1 MNPLFE
7 GTQGSHLRTAILAA
21 VVLLAVFLGIKTLG
35 ETMSLR
41 YVGAGVMPANTIT
54 VSGEGEVFAVPD
66 IAEFTFSVV
75 SLKPTVA
82 AAQEEATTKMNAVS
96 AYLKDAGIAEKDIRT
111 TGYNVYPQYDYETVS
126 CPVGVYCP
134 GGGKQVLRGYEVR
147 QTTTVKVR
155 DTAKAG
161 DLLAGVGGAGATE
174 VSSLN
179 FTFDDVNVVQDE
191 ARNEAIADA
200 KEKAEVLAR
209 QLGVK
214 LVRVVSFNESSGG
227 YPSPLYARDVAY
239 GMGGAESTVAQKAPD
254 ISTGENKVTSNV
266 SVTYEIR

>member
-7 GTQGSHLRTAILAA
+7 GTQGARLRVAILAA
-21 VVLLAVFLGIKTLG
+21 VALLALFLGVRTLSAMM
-35 ETMSLR
+35 ELR

-54 VSGEGEVFAVPD
+54 VSGQGETFAVPD

-82 AAQEEATTKMNAVS
+82 AAQQDATTKMNAVS
-96 AYLKDAGIAEKDIRT
+96 AYLKEAGVNEKDIRT
-111 TGYNVYPQYDYETVS
+111 TGYNTYPQYDYETVS
-126 CPVGVYCP
+126 CPAGSYCP
-134 GGGKQVLRGYEVR
+134 GGRQVLRGYEVR
-147 QTTTVKVR
+147 QSTTVKVR

-161 DLLAGVGGAGATE
+161 DLLAGVGTKGSTE
-174 VSSLN
+174 VSSLT
-179 FTFDDVNVVQDE
+179 FTFDDVNKIQDE

-200 KEKAEVLAR
+200 KEKADVLAA

-214 LVRVVSFNESSGG
+214 LVRVVSFNENSGG

-239 GMGGAESTVAQKAPD
+239 GSGVANQETKAVAPD
-254 ISTGENKVTSNV
+254 ISTGENKVTSTV

>member
-7 GTQGSHLRTAILAA
+7 GTQGGRLRIAILAT
-21 VVLLAVFLGIKTLG
+21 VVLLAVFLGVTVLK
-35 ETMSLR
+35 ETMGLR

-82 AAQEEATTKMNAVS
+82 AAQEDATKKMNAVS
-96 AYLKDAGIAEKDIRT
+96 AYLKEAGIAEKDIRT
-111 TGYNVYPQYDYETVS
+111 TGYNVYPQYDYETIT
-126 CPVGVYCP
+126 CPVGTYCP
-134 GGGKQVLRGYEVR
+134 GGKQVLRGYEVR

-161 DLLAGVGGAGATE
+161 DLLAGVGGKGATE
-174 VSSLN
+174 VSSLT
-179 FTFDDVNVVQDE
+179 FTFDDVDAVQDE
-191 ARNEAIADA
+191 ARDEAIADA

-214 LVRVVSFNESSGG
+214 LIRVVSFNESSGG
-227 YPSPLYARDVAY
+227 YPVPMYARDVAY
-239 GMGGAESTVAQKAPD
+239 GMGGATNEVKAVAPD